1 MASVSRQGRKALL
14 GKKLGMSQIFEKDG
28 RWIPVTVLQVGPCTV
43 LQVKNE
49 ETDGYEAVQLG
60 FDDKK
65 RAKQPQKGLL
75 DKIGVTP
82 KRFVREVPF
91 VDPKDVLDS
100 SKVASGD
107 DAGSDDA
114 DGGGADGG
122 GVSPGAVLGV
132 KVFEGISKVDVRGV
146 SKGRGFAGVVKRH
159 GFSTGD
165 HSHGG
170 KSVRLVGSTGMHTD
184 PGRVQKGKKMP
195 GHFGNVNCKTQNLEV
210 VRLEEERNLLLVKG
224 AVPGPTGGYLYIE
237 ESLGS

>member
-1 MASVSRQGRKALL
+1 MTAVSRQGRKALL
-14 GKKLGMSQIFEKDG
+14 GKKLGMSQVFEDDG
-28 RWIPVTVLQVGPCTV
+28 RWVPVTVVQVGPCTV
-43 LQVKNE
+43 LQVKKE
-49 ETDGYEAVQLG
+49 ETDGYEAVQIG
-60 FDDKK
+60 FDEKK
-65 RAKQPQKGLL
+65 RAKQPQKAYL

-91 VDPKDVLDS
+91 VDPQDVIDA

-107 DAGSDDA
+107 DAEGDA
-114 DGGGADGG
+114 D

-132 KVFEGISKVDVRGV
+132 KVFEGISKVDVRGL
-146 SKGRGFAGVVKRH
+146 SKGRGFAGTVKRY

-170 KSVRLVGSTGMHTD
+170 KSVRTVGSTGMHTD

-195 GHFGNVNCKTQNLEV
+195 GHYGHANCKVRNLEV